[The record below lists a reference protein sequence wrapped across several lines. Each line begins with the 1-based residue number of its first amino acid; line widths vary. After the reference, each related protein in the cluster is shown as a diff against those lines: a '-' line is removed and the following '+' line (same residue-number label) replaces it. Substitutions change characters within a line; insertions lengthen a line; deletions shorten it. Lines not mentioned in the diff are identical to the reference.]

1 MTVPATIY
9 RPIFSSNSD
18 THRGPGGGSSEQGVS
33 VALRDILVHLD
44 QSERGSVRLRLAVDL
59 AARHGSRLTA
69 LYTPEMTPGQMAS
82 LRAAE
87 LGLASAE
94 AMAKFNQ
101 TVHTDTSE
109 RRAQL
114 QAALT
119 KLCGGLHLDFDWQE
133 IDGLASI
140 VLPQYARLADL
151 CVVGQ
156 DGRVS
161 SESIGYEFSEQ
172 LLFVTGRPV
181 LLVPAAGMFSTL
193 GRHIA
198 VAWNASRAASR
209 ALHDALPL
217 IERAEK
223 VTVLAADGAHLP
235 RRPGALPV
243 RAIIEHLHRHG
254 VAAELV
260 DINVPP
266 DHSIAA
272 ALLAEAQRLSADLL
286 VSGAF
291 GHPRLWEKLLGGV
304 TQDLLRHMNLPVMMS
319 H

>member
-1 MTVPATIY
+1 
-9 RPIFSSNSD
+9 
-18 THRGPGGGSSEQGVS
+18 

-44 QSERGSVRLRLAVDL
+44 QSERASVRLRLAVDL

-69 LYTPEMTPGQMAS
+69 LYTPELTPGQMAS

-101 TVHTDTSE
+101 SVHTGTSE
-109 RRAQL
+109 RRLQL

-119 KLCGGLHLDFDWQE
+119 KLCGGSHLDFEWQE
-133 IDGLASI
+133 VDGLASI
-140 VLPQYARLADL
+140 ILPQHARLADL
-151 CVVGQ
+151 CIVGQ
-156 DGRVS
+156 DGGIS

-181 LLVPAAGMFSTL
+181 LLVPAAGTFNTL
-193 GRHIA
+193 GRHIV
-198 VAWNASRAASR
+198 VAWNASRAAAR
-209 ALHDALPL
+209 ALHDALPM
-217 IERAEK
+217 IEHAET
-223 VTVLAADGAHLP
+223 VTVLAADGAHVP
-235 RRPGALPV
+235 GRPGALPV
-243 RAIIEHLHRHG
+243 EAIIKHLRRHS
-254 VAAELV
+254 ASAELV
-260 DINVPP
+260 HIHVAP

-272 ALLAEAQRLSADLL
+272 ALLAEAHRLSADLL